1 MPTRI
6 LSVLVCV
13 GPWLLNC
20 VGLWLAGNSVGLR
33 PPGAAAAEA
42 KVQKLT
48 FGSGGATRTYY
59 LFIPEKA
66 GSGPAPVVLLLHG
79 SGHNGKSLVDPWM
92 SLARSEG
99 LILVAPD
106 ASDPMA
112 WRVPQEGPQFF
123 YDLMELVRIGHAE
136 ADDRRMY
143 VFGHSAGAIH
153 GLNLGVMES
162 EYFAAVAVHAGALS
176 PELTPLL
183 DQAPRKIPM
192 AIWVGTNDNFFPIR
206 VVRDTRDV
214 LNAHGFN
221 ARLTEIKGHTH
232 DYYGSAGDIN
242 KDAWAFLKDQ
252 KLAADPKFQQYQLVK

>member
-1 MPTRI
+1 VRSQIPT
-6 LSVLVCV
+6 VLVCV
-13 GPWLLNC
+13 GLWLING
-20 VGLWLAGNSVGLR
+20 VGLWLPENSVGPWL
-33 PPGAAAAEA
+33 PGSVAAEA

-66 GSGPAPVVLLLHG
+66 ASGPAPALLLLHG

-92 SLARSEG
+92 SMAKSEG
-99 LILVAPD
+99 IILVAPD

-123 YDLMELVRIGHAE
+123 FDLMELVRIGHPE
-136 ADDRRMY
+136 VDDRRMY

-162 EYFAAVAVHAGALS
+162 EYFAGVAVHAGAMS
-176 PELTPLL
+176 PEM
-183 DQAPRKIPM
+183 APIPM

-206 VVRDTRDV
+206 IVRNTRDV
-214 LNAHGFN
+214 LNAHGFDT
-221 ARLTEIKGHTH
+221 RLTEIKGHTH

-242 KDAWAFLKDQ
+242 KEAWAFLKDQ
-252 KLAADPKFQQYQLVK
+252 KLAADPKFQPYQLLK